1 MGVFEE
7 VGQEVQAACSQGAA
21 AAAAAVWDGGG
32 WVFDV
37 ICGGGFLW

>member
-7 VGQEVQAACSQGAA
+7 VGQEVQAACPQGA